1 MTPAYRPGRRSHPL
15 RLGPSAPEARGAN
28 PPQPSSPIPC
38 VFHAEGQ
45 CGDRARAT
53 LGPHLL
59 PLCRL
64 GVSSGDAEW
73 QGARGDCGT
82 YRAGSLLVLCSTH
95 GACPERAQERAP
107 GVRPEAPACSARCLP
122 RPRTCAGS
130 FSKPAGP
137 RWASRGG
144 SGVAGSSPCWGKVGK
159 DTGHPPW
166 SQARRQR
173 AKGTPGRRHGG
184 DSEVPGRFAI
194 GGGQQGSAL
203 EVSTA

>member
-1 MTPAYRPGRRSHPL
+1 MTPAYRPGRRSRPL
-15 RLGPSAPEARGAN
+15 RLGPSAPEAQGQTHRSLQAPSHARLPCRGPVWGQSPRHPGT
-28 PPQPSSPIPC
+28 PPSLC
-38 VFHAEGQ
+38 
-45 CGDRARAT
+45 
-53 LGPHLL
+53 
-59 PLCRL
+59 LCRP

-73 QGARGDCGT
+73 QGAGGTVARTELALCLCCAPRTGPVRSGHKSVRRGSG
-82 YRAGSLLVLCSTH
+82 
-95 GACPERAQERAP
+95 P
-107 GVRPEAPACSARCLP
+107 RPPCSARCLP

-194 GGGQQGSAL
+194 GGGQQSSAL

>member
-1 MTPAYRPGRRSHPL
+1 MTPAYRPGRRSRPL
-15 RLGPSAPEARGAN
+15 RLGPSAPEARGQTHRSLQAPSHASPTPRASVGTEPA
-28 PPQPSSPIPC
+28 PPWDPTFSLSADWGCLPGTRSGRERGGT
-38 VFHAEGQ
+38 V
-45 CGDRARAT
+45 ARTELALCLCCAPRT
-53 LGPHLL
+53 GPVRSRHKSV
-59 PLCRL
+59 RR
-64 GVSSGDAEW
+64 GSG
-73 QGARGDCGT
+73 
-82 YRAGSLLVLCSTH
+82 
-95 GACPERAQERAP
+95 P
-107 GVRPEAPACSARCLP
+107 RPPCSARCLP

>member
-1 MTPAYRPGRRSHPL
+1 MTPAYRPGRRSRPL
-15 RLGPSAPEARGAN
+15 RLGPSAPEARGQTHRSLQAPSHASPTPRASVGTEPA
-28 PPQPSSPIPC
+28 PPWDPTFSLSADWGCLPGTRSGRERGGT
-38 VFHAEGQ
+38 V
-45 CGDRARAT
+45 ARTELALCLCCAPRT
-53 LGPHLL
+53 GPV
-59 PLCRL
+59 R
-64 GVSSGDAEW
+64 SGHKSVR
-73 QGARGDCGT
+73 RGSG
-82 YRAGSLLVLCSTH
+82 
-95 GACPERAQERAP
+95 P
-107 GVRPEAPACSARCLP
+107 RPPCSAPCLP

>member
-1 MTPAYRPGRRSHPL
+1 MTPAYRPGRRSRPL

-73 QGARGDCGT
+73 QGAGVTVARTELALCLCCAPRTGPVRSGHKSVRRGSG
-82 YRAGSLLVLCSTH
+82 
-95 GACPERAQERAP
+95 P
-107 GVRPEAPACSARCLP
+107 RPPCSARCLP

-194 GGGQQGSAL
+194 GGGQQSSAL

>member
-1 MTPAYRPGRRSHPL
+1 MTPAYHPGRRSRPL
-15 RLGPSAPEARGAN
+15 RLGPSAPEARGQTHRSLQAPSHARLPCRGPVWGQSPRHPGT
-28 PPQPSSPIPC
+28 PPSPSLQTGG
-38 VFHAEGQ
+38 VFRG
-45 CGDRARAT
+45 R
-53 LGPHLL
+53 
-59 PLCRL
+59 
-64 GVSSGDAEW
+64 GVAGSG
-73 QGARGDCGT
+73 GDCGT
-82 YRAGSLLVLCSTH
+82 YRAGSLLVLCCTH

>member
-1 MTPAYRPGRRSHPL
+1 MTPAYRPGRRSRPL
-15 RLGPSAPEARGAN
+15 RLGPSAPEAQGQTHRSLQAPSHASPTPRASVGTEPAPPWDPTFSLSADWGCLPGTRSGRERGGTVARTELALCLCCAPRTGPVRSGHKSVRRGSGPR
-28 PPQPSSPIPC
+28 PP
-38 VFHAEGQ
+38 
-45 CGDRARAT
+45 
-53 LGPHLL
+53 
-59 PLCRL
+59 
-64 GVSSGDAEW
+64 
-73 QGARGDCGT
+73 
-82 YRAGSLLVLCSTH
+82 
-95 GACPERAQERAP
+95 
-107 GVRPEAPACSARCLP
+107 CSARCLP

-194 GGGQQGSAL
+194 GGGQQSSAL